1 VDRDPPA
8 SAAAS
13 PAPRTSAGE
22 AAPNA
27 APASDSAPTVSRLPD
42 VTGGAASPD
51 LPPETASDA
60 APIGGRLPF
69 VVKLPRL
76 AYVAVGRRDLRLDFL
91 RGFCALAMIV
101 DHIGGASWLYALTG
115 GNRFYTSAAE
125 GFIFISGLVVGI
137 AYRAVIERDG
147 LGPALRRV
155 LERAA
160 QLYLLA
166 VGLTLVFLPASE
178 TLGLRWAQG
187 VDLSDPAAFV
197 VSVLT
202 LHRTYYVVDIP
213 LLYALLLAATPL
225 ALVLLSQGY
234 TPIVLVL
241 SWVLWTAYQFF
252 PEQADVPWQIA
263 GNYAFHFSAWQVLFI
278 TAMVIGYHR
287 DRVAAALHWV
297 PRWPALLLS
306 GLGVAALI
314 AIYRGG
320 DTFWR
325 LLPVDDPASLDVTD
339 LVVALFGKGDL
350 RPGRIL
356 AFAVVFVFCYLLVDR
371 LWRLW
376 NRALGWLLLPLG
388 QNALYAYAI
397 HVVFVLVAGVVL
409 PPLALTERRPKTAYT
424 ALQLGLVG
432 LTWLMIRWRLFAPRG
447 HHWRAWI
454 ATPAVAAI
462 ACLIVLPL
470 DPSPTLPGWTR
481 SPAAPPSGDPRMARA
496 FGTPVPRGGKI
507 PEFPAREPIVRRPGS
522 AAGPAR
528 TVAGV
533 SPYVG
538 AIHGTF
544 RQQYFYSPALDA
556 EMPYFVY
563 LPPDYDAAGRRYP
576 VVFMLHGIAA
586 SYEEW
591 LAYGYV
597 DALDRLITALEVQP
611 MIVVFPQGDYA
622 YWVNHVDDGPR
633 WGDYVAYDLVRHVD
647 STYRTLTWSERRAV
661 GGVSMG
667 AHGALQLAFNY
678 PWVFGVVGAHSPSL
692 REDDGEIPFLGTG
705 EEWEARDPL
714 SLAATAPGIE
724 GLKIWIDLG
733 DEDVYYDRVELLKDA
748 LEARGL
754 EPEWHV
760 QAGRDHGWWDYYVED
775 YIRFYDSALNP
786 R

>member
-8 SAAAS
+8 W
-13 PAPRTSAGE
+13 P
-22 AAPNA
+22 AAPGA
-27 APASDSAPTVSRLPD
+27 APASPDDAPVSAGRFPFVLK
-42 VTGGAASPD
+42 
-51 LPPETASDA
+51 LPP
-60 APIGGRLPF
+60 
-69 VVKLPRL
+69 L
-76 AYVAVGRRDLRLDFL
+76 AYVPSGRRDLRLDFL

-101 DHIGGASWLYALTG
+101 DHIGGVSWLYALTG

-137 AYRAVIERDG
+137 VYRGFIERDG

-166 VGLTLVFLPASE
+166 VGLTLVFLPVSE

-234 TPIVLVL
+234 TPVVLVL
-241 SWVLWTAYQFF
+241 SCVLWAAYQFF

-287 DRVAAALHWV
+287 DRVAAALRWV

-306 GLGVAALI
+306 GLALAALV

-320 DTFWR
+320 DAFWR
-325 LLPVDDPASLDVTD
+325 MLPVEDPASLDVTD

-350 RPGRIL
+350 RPGRLL
-356 AFAVVFVFCYLLVDR
+356 AFAIVFVFCYLLVDR

-376 NRALGWLLLPLG
+376 DRALGWLLLPLG
-388 QNALYAYAI
+388 QNALYAYAV
-397 HVVFVLVAGVVL
+397 HVVFVLLVGILL
-409 PPLALTERRPKTAYT
+409 PPLALTERWLRTAYT

-432 LTWLMIRWRLFAPRG
+432 LTWLMIRWRVFVPRG
-447 HHWRAWI
+447 RHWRAWI
-454 ATPAVAAI
+454 ATPAAAAI
-462 ACLIVLPL
+462 ACLIILPL
-470 DPSPTLPGWTR
+470 DPSPTLPGWAR
-481 SPAAPPSGDPRMARA
+481 SPAPPAGDPRMARA

-507 PEFPAREPIVRRPGS
+507 PDFPAREPIVRRPG
-522 AAGPAR
+522 
-528 TVAGV
+528 TVAGAARTAASV

-538 AIHGTF
+538 PVRGSF

-576 VVFMLHGIAA
+576 VLFMLHGIAA

-591 LAYGYV
+591 LAYGFV
-597 DALDRLITALEVQP
+597 DALDRLIYALEVQP

-622 YWVNHVDDGPR
+622 YWVNHVDGGPR
-633 WGDYVAYDLVRHVD
+633 WGDYIAFDLVRHVD
-647 STYRTLTWSERRAV
+647 STYRTLTWSERRGV

-678 PWVFGVVGAHSPSL
+678 PWVFGVAGAHSPSL

-705 EEWEARDPL
+705 EEWEKRDPI
-714 SLAATAPGIE
+714 SLAATAKGIE
-724 GLKIWIDLG
+724 RLKIWIDLG
-733 DEDVYYDRVELLKDA
+733 DEDIYYDRVEQLKES
-748 LEARGL
+748 LEERGI
-754 EPEWHV
+754 EPDWHV

-775 YIRFYDSALNP
+775 YIRFYDAALNP